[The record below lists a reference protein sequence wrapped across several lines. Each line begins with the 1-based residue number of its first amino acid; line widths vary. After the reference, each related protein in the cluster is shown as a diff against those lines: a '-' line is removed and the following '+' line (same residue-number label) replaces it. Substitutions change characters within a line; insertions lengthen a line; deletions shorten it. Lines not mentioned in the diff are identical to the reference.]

1 MGILDEDVQRVREAT
16 DLVAL
21 AGEHLALKRVGRS
34 VNGLCPFHT
43 EKSPSFTISP
53 EKQVFYCLAGETR
66 VLTSEGARP
75 IRELAGGVH
84 RVLTTGSRWVDAP
97 FSSFGVQPLMRIELS
112 RNRQKKVLHATPE
125 HRWFVRTG
133 AGGKVRKEC
142 TTAELRA
149 GAPLWFAFPQ
159 TSLRRIVEL
168 SPFGIAH
175 GITYG
180 HGSLFGRSACIDLH
194 GDKDAELLKW
204 FPLSRSYQCEYL
216 NRDGGRTPYIKV
228 VDLPRFFK
236 DRPSIDESPQY
247 LAGWLAGYFAADGCV
262 AADGT
267 VMLNSA
273 DRSDLEFVRD
283 VCTRL
288 GVGTYGITTQSRVGI
303 DGRRSDLHR
312 VHLIGADLIEEF
324 FLLSEHRRRFSECQ
338 KAFHRR
344 GWVVQSVETTDRV
357 EEVYCAVVDETH
369 AFVLE
374 DNILTG
380 NCFGCQKSG
389 DAITFIRE
397 LEHLDFVEAVER
409 LAARAGITLR
419 YDDAAFSNDRK
430 RKVRLQEAVG
440 EAISFYHHLLLDS
453 EGAGTARRYLR
464 SRGFD
469 GDVARRF
476 SLGWSPDGFDAVSL
490 HLQKHKFSRDDIV
503 DAGLAFVNKANKLQ
517 DSFRSRVMFP
527 IWDARGDPVGF
538 GGRALDAN
546 GPKYKNTAD
555 TVLYQKSRL
564 LYGLHWAKGE
574 IVARGEVVIC
584 EGYTDVMAFA
594 LAGVPNAV
602 ATCGTALADEHFL
615 TLKNLA
621 RKVVLAYDADG
632 AGQAAAE
639 RCYQWEQRYEVQFQ
653 VADLEAGRDP
663 ADVWRSDPEAL
674 VSAVKRA
681 TPFLEFRIER
691 MLAASDLSTFEGRAR
706 AGERAATMI
715 VEHPNDLV
723 RDQYVMRLADR
734 LDIAPDRL
742 RATVTSALA
751 RPHTEPAGRA
761 RPPTAAVVDRREL
774 DALRWAV
781 QTPELMSGRLHAN
794 LFADPIAR
802 EAFDAL
808 TSWPWH
814 ECLEKASPEVAAL
827 LQRLAVEEPDD
838 GVQPDER
845 VVRVVVNLV
854 EASSRRLQASML
866 RDNDPRVSEVKSL
879 LDALANERADE
890 HWDAA
895 ERSAEQLVTWS
906 TELAERQEARGN
918 DDRDG

>member
-1 MGILDEDVQRVREAT
+1 MGILDDDVRRVREAT

-34 VNGLCPFHT
+34 VHGLCPFHT

-53 EKQVFYCLAGETR
+53 DKQVFYCLAGETR
-66 VLTSEGARP
+66 VLTANGARP

-97 FSSFGVQPLMRIELS
+97 FSSFGVQPLMKIELT
-112 RNRQKKVLHATPE
+112 RNHHKKVLYATPE
-125 HRWFVRTG
+125 HRWFVRSGLG
-133 AGGKVRKEC
+133 ANAC
-142 TTAELRA
+142 AERITMTLRP
-149 GAPLWFAFPQ
+149 GDRMWWTYPQ
-159 TSLRRIVEL
+159 ASLHRIGEL
-168 SPFGIAH
+168 SSFGIAH

-180 HGSLFGRSACIDLH
+180 AGSLCKRSANVELR
-194 GDKDAELLKW
+194 DKKAELLKW
-204 FPLSRSYQCEYL
+204 FPLSRSYQGGYDD
-216 NRDGGRTPYIKV
+216 RDGGRSAYLKV
-228 VDLPRFFK
+228 IDLPRYFK
-236 DRPSIDESPQY
+236 DRPALDESPGY
-247 LAGWLAGYFAADGCV
+247 LAGWLAGYFAANGDV
-262 AADGT
+262 AADGA
-267 VMLNSA
+267 VSLQPA
-273 DRSDLEFVRD
+273 ERSKLEFVRD

-288 GVGTYGITTQSRVGI
+288 GVGSYRITAQNRTGI
-303 DGRRSDLHR
+303 DGRHTDPHR
-312 VHLIGADLIEEF
+312 VHLLGADLTEDF
-324 FLLSEHRRRFSECQ
+324 FLLAEHRRRFAES
-338 KAFHRR
+338 RR
-344 GWVVQSVETTDRV
+344 AVPSREWVVRSVEATERV

-369 AFVLE
+369 AFTLE

-409 LAARAGITLR
+409 LAGRAGITLR

-430 RKVRLQEAVG
+430 RKQRLQETVA
-440 EAISFYHHLLLDS
+440 EAISFYHQLLLGS
-453 EGAGTARRYLR
+453 EAAGTARRYLR

-476 SLGWSPDGFDAVSL
+476 SLGWSPESFDAVSL
-490 HLQKHKFSRDDIV
+490 HLHKHSFSRDDIV
-503 DAGLAFVNKANKLQ
+503 DAGLAFVNKANRLQ

-527 IWDARGDPVGF
+527 IWDARGEPVGF
-538 GGRALDAN
+538 GGRALDAQ

-621 RKVVLAYDADG
+621 RKVILAYDADG

-663 ADVWRSDPEAL
+663 ADVWRSDPQAL
-674 VSAVKRA
+674 VSSVKGA

-691 MLAASDLSTFEGRAR
+691 LLAAGDLSTFEGRAL
-706 AGERAATMI
+706 AGERAAAMI
-715 VEHPNDLV
+715 VEHPSDLV

-734 LDIAPDRL
+734 LDISPDRL
-742 RATVTSALA
+742 RAAVTTART
-751 RPHTEPAGRA
+751 RPHTEPAQRSQ
-761 RPPTAAVVDRREL
+761 PPTAAVVDRREL

-781 QTPELMSGRLHAN
+781 QAPELMSGRLHAN

-814 ECLEKASPEVAAL
+814 ECLEKASPQVAAL
-827 LQRLAVEEPDD
+827 LQRLAVEEPDE
-838 GVQPDER
+838 GVEADER

-866 RDNDPRVSEVKSL
+866 RENNPRVSEVKSL
-879 LDALANERADE
+879 LDALANARADE
-890 HWDAA
+890 HWNAA
-895 ERSAEQLVTWS
+895 ERSAEQLVTWT
-906 TELAERQEARGN
+906 TELTEQREARDN
-918 DDRDG
+918 DDRDS

>member
-1 MGILDEDVQRVREAT
+1 MGILDDDVRRVREAT

-34 VNGLCPFHT
+34 VHGLCPFHT

-53 EKQVFYCLAGETR
+53 DKQVFYCLAGETR
-66 VLTSEGARP
+66 VLTSNGARP

-97 FSSFGVQPLMRIELS
+97 FSAFGVQPLMKIELA
-112 RNRQKKVLHATPE
+112 RNHQKKVLYATPE
-125 HRWFVRTG
+125 HRWFVRSGIG
-133 AGGKVRKEC
+133 ANARAERI
-142 TTAELRA
+142 TTTLRPGDRMWWTYPA
-149 GAPLWFAFPQ
+149 A
-159 TSLRRIVEL
+159 SLHRIGEL
-168 SPFGIAH
+168 SSFGVTH

-180 HGSLFGRSACIDLH
+180 AGSLGKRSASVELH
-194 GDKDAELLKW
+194 ADNQAELLKW
-204 FPLSRSYQCEYL
+204 FPLSRSYQIGYDD
-216 NRDGGRTPYIKV
+216 RDGGRSSYLKV
-228 VDLPRFFK
+228 VDLPRYFK
-236 DRPSIDESPQY
+236 DRPALDESAGY
-247 LAGWLAGYFAADGCV
+247 LAGWLCGYFAANGDV
-262 AADGT
+262 APDGT
-267 VMLNSA
+267 VSLHA
-273 DRSDLEFVRD
+273 GERAKAEFVRD

-288 GVGTYGITTQSRVGI
+288 GVGSGHITTENRTGI
-303 DGRRSDLHR
+303 DGRRTDPHR
-312 VHLIGADLIEEF
+312 VHLVGADLTEDF
-324 FLLSEHRRRFSECQ
+324 FLLAQHRRRFAASRPAVPSRE
-338 KAFHRR
+338 
-344 GWVVQSVETTDRV
+344 WVVRSVETTERV

-369 AFVLE
+369 AFTLE

-409 LAARAGITLR
+409 LAGRAGITLR

-430 RKVRLQEAVG
+430 RKQRLQEAVAQ
-440 EAISFYHHLLLDS
+440 AISFYHQLLLDS
-453 EGAGTARRYLR
+453 EAAGTARRYLR

-476 SLGWSPDGFDAVSL
+476 SLGWSPESFDAVSL
-490 HLQKHKFSRDDIV
+490 HLQKHTFSRDDIV
-503 DAGLAFVNKANKLQ
+503 DAGLAFVNKANRLQ

-527 IWDARGDPVGF
+527 IWDARGEPVGF
-538 GGRALDAN
+538 GGRALDAQ

-574 IVARGEVVIC
+574 IVARGEVIIC

-621 RKVVLAYDADG
+621 RKVILAYDADG

-663 ADVWRSDPEAL
+663 ADVWRSDPQAL
-674 VSAVKRA
+674 VSSVKGA

-691 MLAASDLSTFEGRAR
+691 LLAAGDLSTFEGRAL
-706 AGERAATMI
+706 AGERAAAMI
-715 VEHPNDLV
+715 VEHPSDLV

-734 LDIAPDRL
+734 LDISPDRL
-742 RATVTSALA
+742 RAAVTTAWT
-751 RPHTEPAGRA
+751 RPRTEPAQRSQ
-761 RPPTAAVVDRREL
+761 PPTAAVVDRREL

-781 QTPELMSGRLHAN
+781 QAPELMSGRLHAN

-814 ECLEKASPEVAAL
+814 ECLERASPQVAAL
-827 LQRLAVEEPDD
+827 LQRLAVEEPDE
-838 GVQPDER
+838 GVEADER

-866 RDNDPRVSEVKSL
+866 RENNPRVSEVKSL
-879 LDALANERADE
+879 LDALANARADE
-890 HWDAA
+890 HWNAA
-895 ERSAEQLVTWS
+895 ERSAEQLVTWT
-906 TELAERQEARGN
+906 TELTEQREARDH
-918 DDRDG
+918 DDRDS

>member
-1 MGILDEDVQRVREAT
+1 MGILDEDVQRVREST

-34 VNGLCPFHT
+34 VHGLCPFHQ

-53 EKQVFYCLAGETR
+53 EK
-66 VLTSEGARP
+66 
-75 IRELAGGVH
+75 GV
-84 RVLTTGSRWVDAP
+84 W
-97 FSSFGVQPLMRIELS
+97 
-112 RNRQKKVLHATPE
+112 
-125 HRWFVRTG
+125 
-133 AGGKVRKEC
+133 
-142 TTAELRA
+142 
-149 GAPLWFAFPQ
+149 
-159 TSLRRIVEL
+159 
-168 SPFGIAH
+168 
-175 GITYG
+175 Y
-180 HGSLFGRSACIDLH
+180 
-194 GDKDAELLKW
+194 
-204 FPLSRSYQCEYL
+204 
-216 NRDGGRTPYIKV
+216 
-228 VDLPRFFK
+228 
-236 DRPSIDESPQY
+236 
-247 LAGWLAGYFAADGCV
+247 
-262 AADGT
+262 
-267 VMLNSA
+267 
-273 DRSDLEFVRD
+273 
-283 VCTRL
+283 
-288 GVGTYGITTQSRVGI
+288 
-303 DGRRSDLHR
+303 
-312 VHLIGADLIEEF
+312 
-324 FLLSEHRRRFSECQ
+324 
-338 KAFHRR
+338 
-344 GWVVQSVETTDRV
+344 
-357 EEVYCAVVDETH
+357 
-369 AFVLE
+369 
-374 DNILTG
+374 
-380 NCFGCQKSG
+380 CFGCQRSG

-397 LEHLDFVEAVER
+397 LEHLDFVDAVER
-409 LAARAGITLR
+409 LATRAGITLR
-419 YDDAAFSNDRK
+419 YDDESHSKDRQRKQRLSAA
-430 RKVRLQEAVG
+430 VA
-440 EAISFYHHLLLDS
+440 EAIDFYHHLLLDS
-453 EGAGTARRYLR
+453 DSAGTARRYLR

-476 SLGWSPDGFDAVSL
+476 SLGWSPDGFDVASS
-490 HLQKHKFSRDDIV
+490 HLQKKKFSRDDIV

-517 DSFRSRVMFP
+517 DSFRGRVMFP

-538 GGRALDAN
+538 GGRTLDAQ

-555 TVLYQKSRL
+555 TALYQKSRL

-674 VSAVKRA
+674 VSAVKGA

-691 MLAASDLSTFEGRAR
+691 MLMAADLSTFEGRAL
-706 AGERAATMI
+706 AGERAAAMI
-715 VEHPNDLV
+715 VEHPSDLV

-742 RATVTSALA
+742 RSAVSAALS
-751 RPHTEPAGRA
+751 RPHTEPARSP

-781 QTPELMSGRLHAN
+781 QAPELMSGRLHTD

-808 TSWPWH
+808 TRWPWH
-814 ECLEKASPEVAAL
+814 ECLNNAAPEVAAL
-827 LQRLAVEEPDD
+827 LQRLAVEDADE
-838 GVQPDER
+838 GVAADER

-854 EASSRRLQASML
+854 EASSRRMQASML
-866 RDNDPRVSEVKSL
+866 RDNDPRASEVKSL
-879 LDALANERADE
+879 LDALANARADE
-890 HWDAA
+890 HWNAA
-895 ERSAEQLVTWS
+895 ERSAEQLVTWI
-906 TELAERQEARGN
+906 TELAEQHEARGD

>member
-34 VNGLCPFHT
+34 VHGLCPFHT

-53 EKQVFYCLAGETR
+53 DKQVFY
-66 VLTSEGARP
+66 
-75 IRELAGGVH
+75 
-84 RVLTTGSRWVDAP
+84 
-97 FSSFGVQPLMRIELS
+97 
-112 RNRQKKVLHATPE
+112 
-125 HRWFVRTG
+125 
-133 AGGKVRKEC
+133 
-142 TTAELRA
+142 
-149 GAPLWFAFPQ
+149 
-159 TSLRRIVEL
+159 
-168 SPFGIAH
+168 
-175 GITYG
+175 
-180 HGSLFGRSACIDLH
+180 
-194 GDKDAELLKW
+194 
-204 FPLSRSYQCEYL
+204 
-216 NRDGGRTPYIKV
+216 
-228 VDLPRFFK
+228 
-236 DRPSIDESPQY
+236 
-247 LAGWLAGYFAADGCV
+247 
-262 AADGT
+262 
-267 VMLNSA
+267 
-273 DRSDLEFVRD
+273 
-283 VCTRL
+283 
-288 GVGTYGITTQSRVGI
+288 
-303 DGRRSDLHR
+303 
-312 VHLIGADLIEEF
+312 
-324 FLLSEHRRRFSECQ
+324 
-338 KAFHRR
+338 
-344 GWVVQSVETTDRV
+344 
-357 EEVYCAVVDETH
+357 
-369 AFVLE
+369 
-374 DNILTG
+374 
-380 NCFGCQKSG
+380 CFGCQKSG

-409 LAARAGITLR
+409 LAGRAGITLR
-419 YDDAAFSNDRK
+419 YDDAAFSKDRK
-430 RKVRLQEAVG
+430 RKQRLQAAVAQ
-440 EAISFYHHLLLDS
+440 AISFYHELLLGSDA
-453 EGAGTARRYLR
+453 AGNARRYLR

-476 SLGWSPDGFDAVSL
+476 SLGWSPESFDAVSM
-490 HLQKHKFSRDDIV
+490 HLQKLKFSRDDIV
-503 DAGLAFVNKANKLQ
+503 DAGLAFVNKANRLQ

-527 IWDARGDPVGF
+527 IWDARGEPVGF
-538 GGRALDAN
+538 GGRALDAQ

-574 IVARGEVVIC
+574 IVARGEVIIC

-621 RKVVLAYDADG
+621 RKVILAYDADG

-663 ADVWRSDPEAL
+663 ADVWRSDPQTL
-674 VSAVKRA
+674 VSAVKGA

-691 MLAASDLSTFEGRAR
+691 LLAAADLATIEGRAL
-706 AGERAATMI
+706 AGERAAAMI
-715 VEHPNDLV
+715 VEHPSDLV

-742 RATVTSALA
+742 RTTVTTALA
-751 RPHTEPAGRA
+751 RPHTEPAR
-761 RPPTAAVVDRREL
+761 RTLPPTAAVVDRREL

-781 QTPELMSGRLHAN
+781 QAPELMSGRLHAN

-802 EAFDAL
+802 DAFDAL

-827 LQRLAVEEPDD
+827 LQRLAVEEPDE
-838 GVQPDER
+838 GVDADER

-866 RDNDPRVSEVKSL
+866 RDNNPRVSEVKSL
-879 LDALANERADE
+879 LDALTNARADE
-890 HWDAA
+890 HWNAA
-895 ERSAEQLVTWS
+895 ERSAEQLVTWT
-906 TELAERQEARGN
+906 TELTEQHEARGDN
-918 DDRDG
+918 DRDR